1 MILNRKPALFFFS
14 FLSLSF
20 FFWGGEVLTA
30 VSHHNRCLKDTAKL
44 SVSVSQLVSQAA
56 NNLLAS
62 HAWFNQDSPDL
73 WLFVP
78 VSDFLCQFQHKEMHA
93 ACFCTPS
100 GPPVHYSG
108 LAALEGKKEEAAEM
122 RSLESSNTTQETYSS
137 PCDKQSSSHW
147 CRRARLTC
155 RGLYIYQGMSQWPA
169 TPSSPVTWRN
179 LLG

>member
-1 MILNRKPALFFFS
+1 MILNRKRTLFFFS
-14 FLSLSF
+14 FSLF
-20 FFWGGEVLTA
+20 FFFFRVLTA

-78 VSDFLCQFQHKEMHA
+78 VSDFLCQLHHKEMHA
-93 ACFCTPS
+93 ACSCAPS
-100 GPPVHYSG
+100 GPLVHDGG
-108 LAALEGKKEEAAEM
+108 LAALEGKKEEAAEI
-122 RSLESSNTTQETYSS
+122 RGLESSNKTQGAYPS
-137 PCDKQSSSHW
+137 CDKRSGSHW
-147 CRRARLTC
+147 CRHARLSYV
-155 RGLYIYQGMSQWPA
+155 GLYIYQGISQWPA
-169 TPSSPVTWRN
+169 TPSSLVTWRN